1 MKILVTG
8 ICGFTGST
16 LAMSLL
22 ERIHDLSICGI
33 DNLMRPGSEVNRAAL
48 KRLGIDVIH
57 GDTRNLSDFEKVP
70 RVNWVVDAAAN
81 PGVLAGVNGLGTSRQ
96 LFEHNVAGVVNVLE
110 YCKVKRAGFILLSTS
125 RVYSIR
131 DRKSTRLNSSH

>member
-70 RVNWVVDAAAN
+70 RVDWVVDAAAN
-81 PGVLAGVNGLGTSRQ
+81 PRIPDPRPPQPVRQ
-96 LFEHNVAGVVNVLE
+96 PLRRL
-110 YCKVKRAGFILLSTS
+110 RA
-125 RVYSIR
+125 V
-131 DRKSTRLNSSH
+131 